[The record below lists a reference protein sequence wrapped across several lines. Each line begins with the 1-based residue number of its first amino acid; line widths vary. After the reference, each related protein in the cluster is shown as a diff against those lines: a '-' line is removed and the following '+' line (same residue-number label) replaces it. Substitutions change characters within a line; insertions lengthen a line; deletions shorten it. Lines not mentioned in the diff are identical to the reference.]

1 MIKPIVIKVV
11 DKVPIV
17 VSGPQY
23 VVCDNSDYTVVWQLD
38 EEWAQLEHR
47 TMQVNYKDGT
57 YERVLFT
64 GDTCTLLAIPVSGP
78 VHVGLFA
85 GDIHTT
91 RPARLLAVRSATTD
105 SGEERDP
112 MPDGYAQAIKALD
125 AKLDKNQGADN
136 AGKALVVGD
145 DGNVVPGEARGGGSL
160 PAMSSDTAGK
170 MLTNDG
176 KNPKWGGAVRYDV
189 AQTLTD
195 ADKQTARINIGAFP
209 GKTLRYFFD
218 TTTGSKHDND
228 IFAAHEYDVISPGN
242 TYSDGTHSNAG
253 MEFPVYVMSRI
264 ILAQSYNQM
273 RLLDNNGAVWDVIIN
288 TSSKSVYNCSKIAA
302 KQVMCVNFT
311 QGDDGNWSADKNY
324 GDAVALIEAG
334 GLVYA
339 TYNAVTLLLYSYSAD
354 YGEIRFT
361 QTYAGPEF
369 LGSLLISWKQDG
381 TIERSNRVPP
391 VLLFEKQTLTADEQ
405 AQARENIGAGT
416 PYALPIAS
424 PTQLGGVKPVAK
436 TDAMTQSIGV
446 DGNGGLYT
454 EPAEVYYIDLEGNYP
469 DYTCPVALADIKA
482 AYEAGKVLECRCA
495 MGQYTATLPLFVPM
509 PSANTWIFSGAGALT
524 SMDFVAQSLTIA
536 IVNGAVQASSTQLA
550 TQGNIPDYL
559 PSPYALTITSGSNSV
574 TYDGSAA
581 KTVEIANGSDGLSP
595 SEKNLILTL
604 FESLPYTEDVSLT
617 VSSLKKLWNGTAV
630 YYPVTYNLTD
640 VTAKN
645 PVASVIEG
653 GTLEVELE
661 PDDGTEISSVSVTM
675 SGTDITAA
683 VYSAGRITIPSVSGA
698 VVIAAVSAA
707 AGFTPLEYLEGDG
720 TAWINTGYSPSTQDL
735 VEIKFAPTATA
746 WDYVFSMYASSK
758 ATYGLRLRAAYSGTG
773 TSFTRRGGG
782 SNAELNDGVAFN
794 WVYNTVYVLKETSP
808 GTATIHNESGE
819 SLLTISDPQVGNF
832 AEPTNPI
839 FLWIRSNGTAP
850 YGRVACEERIY
861 SFKVVDAYG
870 NAKLDLIPVLD
881 GDGVACMY
889 DKVSKRFLHD
899 GTGGN
904 TFIAG
909 GQQ

>member
-1 MIKPIVIKVV
+1 MIEPIVIKVV

-23 VVCDNSDYTVVWQLD
+23 VVCDNSDYAVVWQLD
-38 EEWAQLEHR
+38 EEWAQFEHR

-64 GDTCTLLAIPVSGP
+64 GNSCTLPAIPVKDWFC
-78 VHVGLFA
+78 VGLFA

-105 SGEERDP
+105 SGEERDS
-112 MPDGYAQAIKALD
+112 MPNGYAQAIKALD
-125 AKLDKNQGADN
+125 GKLDKNQGANN

-145 DGNVVPGEARGGGSL
+145 DGTVVPGEAQGGSL

-176 KNPKWGGAVRYDV
+176 EKPEWGDVPK
-189 AQTLTD
+189 
-195 ADKQTARINIGAFP
+195 
-209 GKTLRYFFD
+209 
-218 TTTGSKHDND
+218 
-228 IFAAHEYDVISPGN
+228 E
-242 TYSDGTHSNAG
+242 
-253 MEFPVYVMSRI
+253 VM
-264 ILAQSYNQM
+264 
-273 RLLDNNGAVWDVIIN
+273 V
-288 TSSKSVYNCSKIAA
+288 
-302 KQVMCVNFT
+302 VNFT
-311 QGDDGNWSADKNY
+311 KDDDGNWSADKNWD
-324 GDAVALIEAG
+324 DAAALIGAG
-334 GLVYA
+334 GYVYA
-339 TYNAVTLLLYSYSAD
+339 IVDGSAIPFTNYLAKQVIAFHIALHNTSAVNFRSV
-354 YGEIRFT
+354 FWV
-361 QTYAGPEF
+361 P
-369 LGSLLISWKQDG
+369 DG
-381 TIERSNRVPP
+381 TISVSDGLLP
-391 VLLFEKQTLTADEQ
+391 VVMYGEQTLTADQQ
-405 AQARENIGAGT
+405 AQARKNIGLT
-416 PYALPIAS
+416 
-424 PTQLGGVKPVAK
+424 PVAK
-436 TDAMTQSIGV
+436 TDEMTQSVGL
-446 DGNGGLYT
+446 DAETGKLYT
-454 EPAEVYYIDLEGNYP
+454 TPAEVFYVDLEGNYP
-469 DYTCPVALADIKA
+469 DYTCPVAMADIKT

-495 MGQYTATLPLFVPM
+495 MEENTATLPLFIPM
-509 PSANTWIFSGAGALT
+509 PSANTWVFSGAGELRAM
-524 SMDFVAQSLTIA
+524 SFPAQSLTIA
-536 IVNGAVQASSTQLA
+536 VTSDGVLASSARLA
-550 TQGNIPDYL
+550 KAGDIPSIPDAL
-559 PSPYALTITSGSNSV
+559 PNPNALTIKVGDTTT

-581 KTVEIANGSDGLSP
+581 KTVEVGGGSDGLSP

-604 FESLPYTEDVSLT
+604 FEALPYTEDVSLT

-645 PVASVIEG
+645 PIASVIEG

-675 SGTDITAA
+675 AGTDITAA

-698 VVIAAVSAA
+698 VVITAVSAA

-735 VEIKFAPTATA
+735 VEIKFAPTATS
-746 WDYVFSMYASSK
+746 WDYVFSMYALRK
-758 ATYGLRLRAAYSGTG
+758 ATYKLRLRAAYSGTG

-782 SNAELNDGVAFN
+782 SNAELNDGVVFN
-794 WVYNTVYVLKETSP
+794 WVYNTVYVFKETAP
-808 GTATIHNESGE
+808 GTATIYNESGD

-850 YGRVACEERIY
+850 YGRDACKERIY

-889 DKVSKRFLHD
+889 DKISKGFLYD
-899 GTGGN
+899 GAGGN

>member
-1 MIKPIVIKVV
+1 MIEPIVIKVV

-38 EEWAQLEHR
+38 EEWAQFEHR

-64 GDTCTLLAIPVSGP
+64 GDSCTLPAIPVSGP

-91 RPARLLAVRSATTD
+91 RPARLLAVRSAITD

-112 MPDGYAQAIKALD
+112 MPNGYAQAIEALE

-145 DGNVVPGEARGGGSL
+145 DGNVVPSEAQGGGSL
-160 PAMSSDTAGK
+160 P
-170 MLTNDG
+170 
-176 KNPKWGGAVRYDV
+176 V
-189 AQTLTD
+189 
-195 ADKQTARINIGAFP
+195 
-209 GKTLRYFFD
+209 
-218 TTTGSKHDND
+218 
-228 IFAAHEYDVISPGN
+228 
-242 TYSDGTHSNAG
+242 
-253 MEFPVYVMSRI
+253 
-264 ILAQSYNQM
+264 
-273 RLLDNNGAVWDVIIN
+273 
-288 TSSKSVYNCSKIAA
+288 
-302 KQVMCVNFT
+302 
-311 QGDDGNWSADKNY
+311 
-324 GDAVALIEAG
+324 
-334 GLVYA
+334 
-339 TYNAVTLLLYSYSAD
+339 
-354 YGEIRFT
+354 
-361 QTYAGPEF
+361 
-369 LGSLLISWKQDG
+369 
-381 TIERSNRVPP
+381 
-391 VLLFEKQTLTADEQ
+391 
-405 AQARENIGAGT
+405 
-416 PYALPIAS
+416 AS

-436 TDAMTQSIGV
+436 TDTMTQSIGV
-446 DGNGGLYT
+446 DGNGRLYT
-454 EPAEVYYIDLEGNYP
+454 EPSEVYYIDLEGDYP
-469 DYTCPVALADIKA
+469 DYTCSVAMADIKA

-495 MGQYTATLPLFVPM
+495 MGQYNATLPLLIPM
-509 PSANTWIFSGAGALT
+509 PDFNAWIFSGSGALKAPEAE
-524 SMDFVAQSLTIA
+524 MLYFDAQSLTIA
-536 IVNGAVQASSTQLA
+536 IANGTVKASNTQLA
-550 TQGNIPDYL
+550 TKGDIPTIPAAL
-559 PSPYALTITSGSNSV
+559 PNPNALTVKVGSTTT

-675 SGTDITAA
+675 SGTDITTA

-782 SNAELNDGVAFN
+782 SNAELNDGVAFD

-819 SLLTISDPQVGNF
+819 SLLTISDHQVGNF

>member
-1 MIKPIVIKVV
+1 MIEPIVIKVV

-17 VSGPQY
+17 ASGPQY

-64 GDTCTLLAIPVSGP
+64 GDTCALPAIPVKDWFYI
-78 VHVGLFA
+78 GLFA

-91 RPARLLAVRSATTD
+91 RPAKLFANRAITTD

-112 MPDGYAQAIKALD
+112 MPNGYAQAIEALD

-145 DGNVVPGEARGGGSL
+145 DGNVVPGDVQGGGSL
-160 PAMSSDTAGK
+160 P
-170 MLTNDG
+170 
-176 KNPKWGGAVRYDV
+176 V
-189 AQTLTD
+189 
-195 ADKQTARINIGAFP
+195 
-209 GKTLRYFFD
+209 
-218 TTTGSKHDND
+218 
-228 IFAAHEYDVISPGN
+228 
-242 TYSDGTHSNAG
+242 
-253 MEFPVYVMSRI
+253 
-264 ILAQSYNQM
+264 
-273 RLLDNNGAVWDVIIN
+273 
-288 TSSKSVYNCSKIAA
+288 
-302 KQVMCVNFT
+302 
-311 QGDDGNWSADKNY
+311 
-324 GDAVALIEAG
+324 
-334 GLVYA
+334 
-339 TYNAVTLLLYSYSAD
+339 
-354 YGEIRFT
+354 
-361 QTYAGPEF
+361 
-369 LGSLLISWKQDG
+369 
-381 TIERSNRVPP
+381 
-391 VLLFEKQTLTADEQ
+391 
-405 AQARENIGAGT
+405 
-416 PYALPIAS
+416 AS

-436 TDAMTQSIGV
+436 TDTMTQSIGV
-446 DGNGGLYT
+446 DGNGGLYV
-454 EPAEVYYIDLEGNYP
+454 EPAEVYYIDLEGTYP
-469 DYTCPVALADIKA
+469 NYTCPVAMADIKA

-495 MGQYTATLPLFVPM
+495 LGQYTATLPLFIPM
-509 PSANTWIFSGAGALT
+509 PSANTWIFSGSGALIA
-524 SMDFVAQSLTIA
+524 MNFPAQTLTIA
-536 IVNGAVQASSTQLA
+536 IANNTVKASGERLARMIDKLPNPNDLIFTGAVDASYDGSKSITV
-550 TQGNIPDYL
+550 NIPTIPTAL
-559 PSPYALTITSGSNSV
+559 KNPNALTVKVGSTTT
-574 TYDGSAA
+574 TYDGSSA

-782 SNAELNDGVAFN
+782 SNAELNDGVAFD

>member
-1 MIKPIVIKVV
+1 MIEPIVIKVV

-64 GDTCTLLAIPVSGP
+64 GDSCTLPAIPVSGP

-91 RPARLLAVRSATTD
+91 RPARLLAVRSAITD

-112 MPDGYAQAIKALD
+112 MPNGYAQAIEALD
-125 AKLDKNQGADN
+125 AKLNKNQGADN

-145 DGNVVPGEARGGGSL
+145 DGNVVPGNVQGGGSL
-160 PAMSSDTAGK
+160 P
-170 MLTNDG
+170 
-176 KNPKWGGAVRYDV
+176 V
-189 AQTLTD
+189 
-195 ADKQTARINIGAFP
+195 
-209 GKTLRYFFD
+209 
-218 TTTGSKHDND
+218 
-228 IFAAHEYDVISPGN
+228 
-242 TYSDGTHSNAG
+242 
-253 MEFPVYVMSRI
+253 
-264 ILAQSYNQM
+264 
-273 RLLDNNGAVWDVIIN
+273 
-288 TSSKSVYNCSKIAA
+288 
-302 KQVMCVNFT
+302 
-311 QGDDGNWSADKNY
+311 
-324 GDAVALIEAG
+324 
-334 GLVYA
+334 
-339 TYNAVTLLLYSYSAD
+339 
-354 YGEIRFT
+354 
-361 QTYAGPEF
+361 
-369 LGSLLISWKQDG
+369 
-381 TIERSNRVPP
+381 
-391 VLLFEKQTLTADEQ
+391 
-405 AQARENIGAGT
+405 
-416 PYALPIAS
+416 AS

-436 TDAMTQSIGV
+436 TDAMTRRVGV
-446 DGNGGLYT
+446 DSNGELYT

-469 DYTCPVALADIKA
+469 NYTCSVAMADIEA

-495 MGQYTATLPLFVPM
+495 MGRFTATLPLFVPV
-509 PSANTWIFSGAGALT
+509 PEVGQWVFSGSGDLADMGFPAQT
-524 SMDFVAQSLTIA
+524 FTVAVS
-536 IVNGAVQASSTQLA
+536 GFGVQASNTQLA
-550 TQGNIPDYL
+550 TKGDIPTAL
-559 PSPYALTITSGSNSV
+559 KNPNALTITIGDNVVS
-574 TYDGSAA
+574 YDGSEA
-581 KTVEIANGSDGLSP
+581 KTVEIAGGSDGLSP

-782 SNAELNDGVAFN
+782 SNAELNDGVAFD

>member
-1 MIKPIVIKVV
+1 MIEPIVIKVV

-17 VSGPQY
+17 ASGPQY

-64 GDTCTLLAIPVSGP
+64 GDSCTLPAIPVSGP

-91 RPARLLAVRSATTD
+91 RPVRLLAVRSATTD
-105 SGEERDP
+105 SGVERDP
-112 MPDGYAQAIKALD
+112 MPNGYAQVIEALD

-136 AGKALVVGD
+136 ADKALVVGN
-145 DGNVVPGEARGGGSL
+145 DGNVVPGEAQGGGSL
-160 PAMSSDTAGK
+160 P
-170 MLTNDG
+170 
-176 KNPKWGGAVRYDV
+176 V
-189 AQTLTD
+189 
-195 ADKQTARINIGAFP
+195 
-209 GKTLRYFFD
+209 
-218 TTTGSKHDND
+218 
-228 IFAAHEYDVISPGN
+228 
-242 TYSDGTHSNAG
+242 
-253 MEFPVYVMSRI
+253 
-264 ILAQSYNQM
+264 
-273 RLLDNNGAVWDVIIN
+273 
-288 TSSKSVYNCSKIAA
+288 
-302 KQVMCVNFT
+302 
-311 QGDDGNWSADKNY
+311 
-324 GDAVALIEAG
+324 
-334 GLVYA
+334 
-339 TYNAVTLLLYSYSAD
+339 
-354 YGEIRFT
+354 
-361 QTYAGPEF
+361 
-369 LGSLLISWKQDG
+369 
-381 TIERSNRVPP
+381 
-391 VLLFEKQTLTADEQ
+391 
-405 AQARENIGAGT
+405 
-416 PYALPIAS
+416 AS

-436 TDAMTQSIGV
+436 TDTMTQSIGV
-446 DGNGGLYT
+446 DGNGRLYT
-454 EPAEVYYIDLEGNYP
+454 EPSEVYYIDLEGDYP
-469 DYTCPVALADIKA
+469 DYTCSVAMADIKA

-495 MGQYTATLPLFVPM
+495 MGQYNATLPLLIPM
-509 PSANTWIFSGAGALT
+509 PDFNAWIFSGSGALKAPEAE
-524 SMDFVAQSLTIA
+524 MLYFDAQSLTIA
-536 IVNGAVQASSTQLA
+536 IANGTVKASNTQLA
-550 TQGNIPDYL
+550 TKGDIPTIPAVL
-559 PSPYALTITSGSNSV
+559 PNPNALTVKVGSTTT
-574 TYDGSAA
+574 TYDGSRAQ
-581 KTVEIANGSDGLSP
+581 TVEIANGSDGLSP

-782 SNAELNDGVAFN
+782 SNAELNDGVAFD

-850 YGRVACEERIY
+850 YGRVACKERIY